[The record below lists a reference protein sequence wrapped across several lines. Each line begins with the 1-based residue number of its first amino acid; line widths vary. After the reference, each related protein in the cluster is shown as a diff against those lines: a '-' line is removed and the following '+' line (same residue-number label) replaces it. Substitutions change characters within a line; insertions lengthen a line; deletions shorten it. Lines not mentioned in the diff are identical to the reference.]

1 MLHEMRIPPGVTGLI
16 MAEVMENYKVEM
28 VHTDYGPMLQ
38 GEVKELEKVRDFLV
52 KALNERINELENKK
66 IIK

>member
-1 MLHEMRIPPGVTGLI
+1 
-16 MAEVMENYKVEM
+16 M

-66 IIK
+66 

>member
-28 VHTDYGPMLQ
+28 VHTDYGQMLQ

-66 IIK
+66 

>member
-1 MLHEMRIPPGVTGLI
+1 MRIPPGVTGLI

-66 IIK
+66 

>member
-66 IIK
+66 